1 MKEKNITRK
10 QICTDLG
17 IGINQIK
24 YWEKNNNYPSADV
37 LYRLADY
44 LGVSLDTLMEI
55 SDTVISTPVP
65 VSDSSKEVS
74 VFYKKLIALCIE
86 KNTNPTALCKTLG
99 LAESAVTRWKRGSI
113 PRDVTLKKIA
123 DYFDVSVDTFTTD
136 DISIG
141 SSTTVSATGTT
152 VMWKKFV
159 QLCNDKG
166 VCPNRVCADL
176 GYSKNAATKWKQGA
190 IPHSTTLKKLADYF
204 GISEDLFLS
213 GDNDV
218 SSPSVSVSSASSR
231 LFALIDIMTEEE
243 LEDLEKYAAF
253 LISRNRS

>member
-1 MKEKNITRK
+1 MLTLMKEKNITRK

-74 VFYKKLIALCIE
+74 VFYKKLIALCTE
-86 KNTNPTALCKTLG
+86 KNTNPTAVCDTLG
-99 LAESAVTRWKRGSI
+99 FAQSAATRWKQGSI
-113 PRDVTLKKIA
+113 PRDITLKKIA
-123 DYFDVSVDTFTTD
+123 DYF
-136 DISIG
+136 
-141 SSTTVSATGTT
+141 
-152 VMWKKFV
+152 
-159 QLCNDKG
+159 
-166 VCPNRVCADL
+166 
-176 GYSKNAATKWKQGA
+176 
-190 IPHSTTLKKLADYF
+190 
-204 GISEDLFLS
+204 GISEDHFLS
-213 GDNDV
+213 DDNDV
-218 SSPSVSVSSASSR
+218 SPASVSVSSASSR

>member
-74 VFYKKLIALCIE
+74 VFYKKLIALCTE
-86 KNTNPTALCKTLG
+86 KNTNPTAVCDTLG
-99 LAESAVTRWKRGSI
+99 FAQSAVTRWKQGSI
-113 PRDVTLKKIA
+113 PRDITLKKIA
-123 DYFDVSVDTFTTD
+123 DYFGVSVDALTTD
-136 DISIG
+136 DKSNG
-141 SSTTVSATGTT
+141 STTTVSAIGTT

-166 VCPNRVCADL
+166 VYPNRVCADL
-176 GYSKNAATKWKQGA
+176 GYSKTAATKWKQGT
-190 IPHSTTLKKLADYF
+190 IPHKTTLKKLADYF
-204 GISEDLFLS
+204 GISEDHFLS
-213 GDNDV
+213 DDNDV
-218 SSPSVSVSSASSR
+218 SPASVSVSSASSR